1 MTSGLVDAELADMSR
16 QPFVGETTDISR
28 SRLEVRDLITQV
40 RESGLSRCRSGLL
53 TDYTALSAH
62 TGTIIAAPPS
72 RGLRGVLN
80 DDMSGPNATVIRTLA
95 QNISRDAGQRTTS
108 YIPNMSRG

>member
-16 QPFVGETTDISR
+16 QPFVGETTDIPR
-28 SRLEVRDLITQV
+28 SHLEVRDLITQV

-53 TDYTALSAH
+53 TDYTAVSAPVFDH

-72 RGLRGVLN
+72 WGCVESST
-80 DDMSGPNATVIRTLA
+80 MT
-95 QNISRDAGQRTTS
+95 
-108 YIPNMSRG
+108 